1 MKEGKGRETNTVS
14 GKEGISDL
22 KIIESRRKEKGKR
35 EGIKMGIMKKRQR
48 IGRRYALLMF

>member
-22 KIIESRRKEKGKR
+22 KIIESRRKEKR
-35 EGIKMGIMKKRQR
+35 
-48 IGRRYALLMF
+48 GRNKNGNHEETAADR